1 MLQSKNFEW
10 FKSKTVY
17 QIWPRSFCDS
27 NGDGIGDLQGIIAK
41 LGYLEQLGI
50 EVIWLSPVYRSPMDD
65 MGYDIADYF
74 NIDPLFGSNA
84 GMDELIA
91 QAKTHNISII
101 MDLVV
106 NHTSDEHPWFIE
118 AKKGLDNPYRNYYI
132 WHDPV
137 NGGAPTEQR
146 SFFMP
151 SAWTFDETSG
161 QYYYHLFSN
170 RQPDLNWDNPQILE
184 EVYQIMNFWLERGVA
199 GFRMDVI
206 ELIGK
211 VPLEGKYTSPRGHE
225 LLKLIYQHTLANY
238 PETLSVGETG
248 GANVQDAI
256 LYSGGHDEL
265 DMIFG
270 FEHFTLDEVAGKSKW
285 HLKDFD
291 LLSFKQVF
299 KKWQQGLH
307 SQGWNSLFISS
318 HDAPRPVSR
327 WGDAGKFRVESAK
340 MLANTLHF
348 MQGTPYIYQGEEIG
362 MTNYMFSQVSEF
374 RDIEM
379 INFYNEHLNLAEWGH
394 ERIMQSI
401 NSKGRDNART
411 PVQWSAG
418 ENAGFSSVEPWINL
432 NPNFKEVNV
441 AQAMLDPNSIWH
453 FYQKLIKL
461 RKELPIIIH
470 GDFELIS
477 PEHPAVFAYVRKFEA
492 QELYVISNF
501 SQVGQKFEL
510 SANLQHAELLT
521 ANYPRELPFNGV
533 FELGAFESLAFLLR
547 N

>member
-84 GMDELIA
+84 DMDELIA

-137 NGGAPTEQR
+137 NGGAPTAQR

-151 SAWTFDETSG
+151 SAWTLDEASG

-184 EVYQIMNFWLERGVA
+184 EVYKIMNFWLERGVA

-265 DMIFG
+265 DMVFG

-307 SQGWNSLFISS
+307 SRGWNSLFISS

-362 MTNYMFSQVSEF
+362 MTNYTFSQVSEF

-379 INFYNEHLNLAEWGH
+379 INFYNEHLNQPEWGP

-401 NSKGRDNART
+401 NTKGRDNART

-432 NPNFKEVNV
+432 NPNFHQVNV
-441 AQAMLDPNSIWH
+441 AQALDDPNSIWY

-470 GDFELIS
+470 GDFELIN
-477 PEHPAVFAYVRKFEA
+477 PEHPAIFAYVRKFEA

-501 SQVGQKFEL
+501 SQVGQKLEL

-533 FELGAFESLAFLLR
+533 FDLGAFESLAFLLC